1 MNKQRFIIILAGGIG
16 VRFGSSLGKQYTEI
30 GGRPIIVWTIEKYL
44 RLFSIEHI
52 IVVINESHL
61 LLWKGL
67 TNDYEH
73 LRPIQT
79 VVGGEQRFHSVK
91 NALNHISCAG
101 DDLIG
106 VHDGVRPFVSTAT
119 IKNAY
124 ATADVHGSG
133 VPVFDSVNTLRIKQG
148 SKNNAIDRATIKEV
162 QNPQVFKSAILKK
175 AYQQP
180 YEPLFLDDATIV
192 EADGNNIHLSRGN
205 YENIKIT
212 HPQDIYIAE
221 GLLPLYHTDLNVD
234 GGLDKNER
242 HKAL

>member
-16 VRFGSSLGKQYTEI
+16 VRFGSSLGKQYTKI
-30 GGRPIIVWTIEKYL
+30 GGRPIIVWTIERYL
-44 RLFSIEHI
+44 RLFPVEHI
-52 IVVINESHL
+52 IVVINKGHL

-67 TNDYEH
+67 LNDYQH

-79 VVGGEQRFHSVK
+79 VIGGEQRFHSVQ
-91 NALNHISCAG
+91 NALAYISCAE
-101 DDLIG
+101 DDVIG
-106 VHDGVRPFVSTAT
+106 VHDGIRPFVSIAT

-124 ATADVHGSG
+124 ASAEVHGSG

-162 QNPQVFKSAILKK
+162 QNPQVFKSAILKQ

-192 EADGNNIHLSRGN
+192 EANGNNIHLCQGN

-212 HPQDIYIAE
+212 HPQDIYIAD
-221 GLLPLYHTDLNVD
+221 GLLSLYHTDLNVD
-234 GGLDKNER
+234 RAVDKDKR
-242 HKAL
+242 HTAL